1 MHSLGAHRR
10 STIDGVG
17 SGATWL
23 TSMVVVALG
32 VGCSST
38 AASVGRVDSL
48 VVGEADTAVVHNRQP
63 VQLPVRVVGRPGRAV
78 DSLRAHFVWLSG
90 DSIPYSETGIVVCL
104 QPSTTVLGA
113 TLANAFT
120 RVVVRCRPV
129 RSVQMAGPLNL
140 VLGDSLQPP
149 LQARVLGLDG
159 APLEGVV
166 GKLTVENHSIARVAG
181 NRVIPLSPGA
191 SFLNFS
197 VGDESATIMVHVFER
212 VATLDHLRPEQDH
225 VAVGAD
231 LRMGESRQWSL
242 PAGKWVIAIRT
253 DRDLAGGVG
262 VQVEG
267 ANCESMPLVKG
278 GFECLSNGGG
288 SILVSHPVTSHE
300 AVLRVQV
307 LLRRVRA

>member
-1 MHSLGAHRR
+1 M
-10 STIDGVG
+10 
-17 SGATWL
+17 
-23 TSMVVVALG
+23 MVVALG
-32 VGCSST
+32 FGCSST
-38 AASVGRVDSL
+38 AASDGRVDSIL
-48 VVGEADTAVVHNRQP
+48 VGDADTAVVYNRQP
-63 VQLPVRVVGRPGRAV
+63 VQLPVRVVGRAGRSV
-78 DSLRAHFVWLSG
+78 GSLPVHFVWLSG

-104 QPSTTVLGA
+104 KPGTTILGA
-113 TLANAFT
+113 TLANAFAN
-120 RVVVRCRPV
+120 VVVRCRPV

-149 LQARVLGLDG
+149 LQVQVLGLDG
-159 APLEGVV
+159 EPMGGVA
-166 GKLTVENHSIARVAG
+166 GKLTVANRSVVRVEG

-191 SFLNFS
+191 SFLDCS
-197 VGDESATIMVHVFER
+197 VGDESATIMVHVYEQ

-225 VAVGAD
+225 VAVRAD
-231 LRMGESRQWSL
+231 LRTGESRQWSL
-242 PAGKWVIAIRT
+242 PGGKWVIAIRT

-267 ANCESMPLVKG
+267 ADCENMSLVKG